1 MVKRLLCLAIAL
13 ALAGAPV
20 ALDACRIACGKAT
33 PADAHQSCHEMA
45 DGQGL
50 LSPDA
55 PPCDHDA
62 ASVVPSVASS
72 RNADTALIV
81 AGAAPAVE
89 PFAFVRTAAAVHL
102 RPSALPDRLAIRL
115 ASPLRI

>member
-1 MVKRLLCLAIAL
+1 MVKRLVSFVIAL

-20 ALDACRIACGKAT
+20 ALDACRIACEKTT
-33 PADAHQSCHEMA
+33 PAVAHQSCHEMT

-55 PPCDHDA
+55 PPCDHDDA
-62 ASVVPSVASS
+62 TVVPSVASA
-72 RNADTALIV
+72 RTADAALIG
-81 AGAAPAVE
+81 AGAAPAIE
-89 PFAFVRTAAAVHL
+89 PFVFVRTARAVHF
-102 RPSALPDRLAIRL
+102 RQSALPDRLGIRL